1 MAKIFTQHDIV
12 GLSDSE
18 IKTNKQ
24 NKGSSP
30 SKEALGFVIAY
41 AKSSTVVKSNS
52 LDTVVLFKN

>member
-1 MAKIFTQHDIV
+1 MAKIFTQHDSV

-18 IKTNKQ
+18 IKINQ
-24 NKGSSP
+24 QDKGSSP
-30 SKEALGFVIAY
+30 SKEALRFVLAY